1 LMNKNFDQRPR
12 VGRRGGV
19 WLQPLRKQTNMR
31 LKLAW
36 IVLGFLLTGT
46 TGLLAQPTD
55 NPDTKLLNTSQLDNQ
70 KWYYDLDSALA
81 NPDKVYKLSLIDQK
95 IKVLPSDFGKL
106 RNLQILNLSNC
117 KLKRLPVEIKECKNL
132 QMISLYG
139 NKLKYLPSEMRELKQ
154 LEILY
159 LGKNKLFEIPQ
170 WFGTMT
176 KIRRLDISRN
186 RLTPADVA
194 NAKRML
200 PKADIT
206 N

>member
-1 LMNKNFDQRPR
+1 MNKNFDQRPTAVAQFGTLNFR
-12 VGRRGGV
+12 MKKAIFFLCALLGGV
-19 WLQPLRKQTNMR
+19 FCLSAQTAENEHP
-31 LKLAW
+31 
-36 IVLGFLLTGT
+36 I
-46 TGLLAQPTD
+46 
-55 NPDTKLLNTSQLDNQ
+55 LNTAQLDNQ
-70 KWYYDLDSALA
+70 HWYYNLDSAMA

-95 IKVLPSDFGKL
+95 IKVLPEGFGKF

-117 KLKRLPVEIKECKNL
+117 KLKELPIEIKDCKNL

-139 NKLKYLPSEMRELKQ
+139 NKLRYLPAEMRELKQ

-159 LGKNKLFEIPQ
+159 LGSNRLFEMPF

-176 KIRRLDISRN
+176 KLRRLDISRN

-194 NAKRML
+194 NAKRMM

-206 N
+206 E